1 MLEWRDLPP
10 KGKRIVTEWVDDIRR
25 NPRYQDRSVGEEL
38 APGVYRHIAKG
49 GVYNDA
55 HGRAGHGITLADVS
69 GCRSDLRRAGV
80 LVDEVALDVL
90 LQRIVMGDVTLE
102 GAPRQAE
109 DPERVRSRVA
119 LARERARAEGR
130 CIICLRNKT
139 TDGKATCVACGAKA
153 NAHRKMIADD
163 KARVRAAALVAIAKA
178 SKPKRRRGA
187 PVASSFASA
196 TATSST

>member
-1 MLEWRDLPP
+1 MLEWREISP
-10 KGKRIVTEWVDDIRR
+10 KGKRIVLEWVEDIRQ
-25 NPRYQDRSVGEEL
+25 NPRYQYRSVSEEL

-49 GVYNDA
+49 GVYNDT
-55 HGRAGHGITLADVS
+55 HGRIGHGITLADVS

-80 LVDEVALDVL
+80 LVDEVALDIL
-90 LQRIVMGDVTLE
+90 LQRIVLGDVDTLD
-102 GAPRQAE
+102 GSRQAE

-130 CIICLRNKT
+130 CIICLRNP
-139 TDGKATCVACGAKA
+139 TDGKATCVACGRKA

-163 KARVRAAALVAIAKA
+163 KARVRAAAALAIAKA

-196 TATSST
+196 TLASST

>member
-10 KGKRIVTEWVDDIRR
+10 KGKRIVIEWVEDIRQ
-25 NPRYQDRSVGEEL
+25 NPRYQDRSVSEEL

-119 LARERARAEGR
+119 LARARARAEGR
-130 CIICLRNKT
+130 CIICLRNP
-139 TDGKATCVACGAKA
+139 TDGKATCVACGQRA
-153 NAHRKMIADD
+153 NAHRKMVADD
-163 KARVRAAALVAIAKA
+163 KARVHAAALVAIAKA

-196 TATSST
+196 TAANAT

>member
-1 MLEWRDLPP
+1 MLEWRALPP
-10 KGKRIVTEWVDDIRR
+10 KGKRIVIEWVEDIRQ
-25 NPRYQDRSVGEEL
+25 NPRYQDRSVSEEL

-49 GVYNDA
+49 GVFNDT

-130 CIICLRNKT
+130 CIICLRNP
-139 TDGKATCVACGAKA
+139 TDGKATCVACGQRA
-153 NAHRKMIADD
+153 NAHRKMVADD
-163 KARVRAAALVAIAKA
+163 KARVHAAALVAIAKA

-196 TATSST
+196 TAANAT

>member
-25 NPRYQDRSVGEEL
+25 NPRYQDRSVGEEI
-38 APGVYRHIAKG
+38 APGVYRHVAKG

-55 HGRAGHGITLADVS
+55 HGRAGHGITLEDVI

-90 LQRIVMGDVTLE
+90 LQRIVMGEVDTLE
-102 GAPRQAE
+102 GARHAE

-130 CIICLRNKT
+130 CIICLRNPT
-139 TDGKATCVACGAKA
+139 NGKATCVACGAKA

-196 TATSST
+196 TAANAT